1 MAKKF
6 RELLEEPAR
15 IIKPANPEIVA
26 RLKAKDDLTK
36 FMAKGTRLEF
46 IRDGISLEYIFKH
59 KGRWVIDTTHA
70 AQRIVERGVFSI
82 KEMEFFFRKMIEKYM
97 SMGSKYTSLNNP
109 EFLFFSKSLNQG
121 MIVAYRK
128 DFKKIDNQKH
138 FVIITFFPRG
148 SKRTK
153 QGTETI
159 LLEAYTYGTSP
170 VYSDEF
176 VRYISELRCN
186 HGKEYECFTEAG
198 YGDTDYIPEC
208 IKIKGCPEFD
218 IIFCEGKLFQI
229 ANYHVIEC
237 D

>member
-1 MAKKF
+1 MARNF
-6 RELLEEPAR
+6 RDLIGEGAK
-15 IIKPANPEIVA
+15 IIAPPNPEVVA
-26 RLKAKDDLTK
+26 RLKSKQDLSK
-36 FMAKGTRLEF
+36 FMSTKGLQFE
-46 IRDGISLEYIFKH
+46 RDGVRLEYIFKH

-70 AQRIVERGVFSI
+70 AQRIVERGVFSAR
-82 KEMEFFFRKMIEKYM
+82 EMKFFFKKMIEKYL
-97 SMGSKYTSLNNP
+97 SLGSQYTNLNNP

-121 MIVAYRK
+121 MIVAYRR

-159 LLEAYTYGTSP
+159 LLECYDYGGAP

-176 VRYISELRCN
+176 TAYMSELRAD
-186 HGKEYECFTEAG
+186 HGKAYECFLDG
-198 YGDTDYIPEC
+198 DYIPEC
-208 IKIKGCPEFD
+208 ISIDGCEEFD

-229 ANYHVIEC
+229 ANYNVIEI